1 MEKKNPYKFTLGF
14 DKTKPTHVCAAE
26 ILNSVRDKADLIA
39 SAVVAH
45 IDGGSTEKGAVLNQE
60 ALQIMML
67 ELVKQEVEKAMQN
80 YFSKQENVQVE
91 EETEEDVIEKQKIS
105 EFVLAPEVAKSVRDA
120 MSAFRN
126 IEKKKEAS
134 DFECFFFVAHLC
146 QFTGTPQI
154 SHRFLTDFIRII
166 KSQILSEKGLIEWI
180 LFFQCRKKP
189 THGA

>member
-1 MEKKNPYKFTLGF
+1 MINAEKKNPYKFTLGF
-14 DKTKPTHVCAAE
+14 DKTKPTHVRAAE

-67 ELVKQEVEKAMQN
+67 ELLKQEVEKAMQN

-126 IEKKKEAS
+126 
-134 DFECFFFVAHLC
+134 
-146 QFTGTPQI
+146 
-154 SHRFLTDFIRII
+154 R
-166 KSQILSEKGLIEWI
+166 
-180 LFFQCRKKP
+180 
-189 THGA
+189 

>member
-14 DKTKPTHVCAAE
+14 DKTKPTHVRAAE

-67 ELVKQEVEKAMQN
+67 ELVKQELEKAMQN

-126 IEKKKEAS
+126 
-134 DFECFFFVAHLC
+134 
-146 QFTGTPQI
+146 
-154 SHRFLTDFIRII
+154 R
-166 KSQILSEKGLIEWI
+166 
-180 LFFQCRKKP
+180 
-189 THGA
+189 

>member
-14 DKTKPTHVCAAE
+14 DKTKPTHVRAAE

-80 YFSKQENVQVE
+80 YSSKQENVQVE
-91 EETEEDVIEKQKIS
+91 EETEEDVIEKQKVS

-126 IEKKKEAS
+126 
-134 DFECFFFVAHLC
+134 
-146 QFTGTPQI
+146 
-154 SHRFLTDFIRII
+154 R
-166 KSQILSEKGLIEWI
+166 
-180 LFFQCRKKP
+180 
-189 THGA
+189 

>member
-14 DKTKPTHVCAAE
+14 DKTKPTHVRAAE

-126 IEKKKEAS
+126 R
-134 DFECFFFVAHLC
+134 CL
-146 QFTGTPQI
+146 
-154 SHRFLTDFIRII
+154 
-166 KSQILSEKGLIEWI
+166 
-180 LFFQCRKKP
+180 P
-189 THGA
+189 T

>member
-14 DKTKPTHVCAAE
+14 DKTNPTHVRAAE

-126 IEKKKEAS
+126 
-134 DFECFFFVAHLC
+134 
-146 QFTGTPQI
+146 
-154 SHRFLTDFIRII
+154 R
-166 KSQILSEKGLIEWI
+166 
-180 LFFQCRKKP
+180 
-189 THGA
+189 

>member
-14 DKTKPTHVCAAE
+14 DKTKPTHVRAAE

-60 ALQIMML
+60 ALQIMLL
-67 ELVKQEVEKAMQN
+67 ELVMQEVEKAMQY

-126 IEKKKEAS
+126 
-134 DFECFFFVAHLC
+134 
-146 QFTGTPQI
+146 
-154 SHRFLTDFIRII
+154 R
-166 KSQILSEKGLIEWI
+166 
-180 LFFQCRKKP
+180 
-189 THGA
+189 

>member
-45 IDGGSTEKGAVLNQE
+45 IDGGSTDKGAVLNQE

-126 IEKKKEAS
+126 
-134 DFECFFFVAHLC
+134 
-146 QFTGTPQI
+146 
-154 SHRFLTDFIRII
+154 R
-166 KSQILSEKGLIEWI
+166 
-180 LFFQCRKKP
+180 
-189 THGA
+189 

>member
-14 DKTKPTHVCAAE
+14 DKTKPTHVRAAE

-39 SAVVAH
+39 SAVVTH
-45 IDGGSTEKGAVLNQE
+45 IDGGRTEEGAVLNQE

-91 EETEEDVIEKQKIS
+91 EETEEDVIEKQKIT

-126 IEKKKEAS
+126 
-134 DFECFFFVAHLC
+134 
-146 QFTGTPQI
+146 
-154 SHRFLTDFIRII
+154 R
-166 KSQILSEKGLIEWI
+166 
-180 LFFQCRKKP
+180 
-189 THGA
+189 

>member
-26 ILNSVRDKADLIA
+26 ILNSVRDKDDLIA

-126 IEKKKEAS
+126 
-134 DFECFFFVAHLC
+134 
-146 QFTGTPQI
+146 
-154 SHRFLTDFIRII
+154 R
-166 KSQILSEKGLIEWI
+166 
-180 LFFQCRKKP
+180 
-189 THGA
+189 

>member
-105 EFVLAPEVAKSVRDA
+105 EYVLAPEVAKSVRDA

-126 IEKKKEAS
+126 
-134 DFECFFFVAHLC
+134 
-146 QFTGTPQI
+146 
-154 SHRFLTDFIRII
+154 R
-166 KSQILSEKGLIEWI
+166 
-180 LFFQCRKKP
+180 
-189 THGA
+189 

>member
-14 DKTKPTHVCAAE
+14 DKTKPTHVRAAE
-26 ILNSVRDKADLIA
+26 ILNSVMDKADLIA

-126 IEKKKEAS
+126 
-134 DFECFFFVAHLC
+134 
-146 QFTGTPQI
+146 
-154 SHRFLTDFIRII
+154 R
-166 KSQILSEKGLIEWI
+166 
-180 LFFQCRKKP
+180 
-189 THGA
+189 

>member
-1 MEKKNPYKFTLGF
+1 MEKKNPYKLTLGF

-45 IDGGSTEKGAVLNQE
+45 IDGRSTEKGAVLNQE

-126 IEKKKEAS
+126 
-134 DFECFFFVAHLC
+134 
-146 QFTGTPQI
+146 
-154 SHRFLTDFIRII
+154 R
-166 KSQILSEKGLIEWI
+166 
-180 LFFQCRKKP
+180 
-189 THGA
+189 

>member
-45 IDGGSTEKGAVLNQE
+45 IDGGITEKGAVLNQE

-126 IEKKKEAS
+126 
-134 DFECFFFVAHLC
+134 
-146 QFTGTPQI
+146 
-154 SHRFLTDFIRII
+154 R
-166 KSQILSEKGLIEWI
+166 
-180 LFFQCRKKP
+180 
-189 THGA
+189 

>member
-1 MEKKNPYKFTLGF
+1 MINAEKKNPYKFTLGF

-26 ILNSVRDKADLIA
+26 ILNSVRDKADLNA
-39 SAVVAH
+39 TAVVAH

-126 IEKKKEAS
+126 
-134 DFECFFFVAHLC
+134 
-146 QFTGTPQI
+146 
-154 SHRFLTDFIRII
+154 R
-166 KSQILSEKGLIEWI
+166 
-180 LFFQCRKKP
+180 
-189 THGA
+189 

>member
-1 MEKKNPYKFTLGF
+1 MWRKRIPINSHL
-14 DKTKPTHVCAAE
+14 DLIKTKPTHVCAAE

-126 IEKKKEAS
+126 
-134 DFECFFFVAHLC
+134 
-146 QFTGTPQI
+146 
-154 SHRFLTDFIRII
+154 R
-166 KSQILSEKGLIEWI
+166 
-180 LFFQCRKKP
+180 
-189 THGA
+189 

>member
-14 DKTKPTHVCAAE
+14 DKTKPTHVRAAE

-105 EFVLAPEVAKSVRDA
+105 EVVLAPEVAKSVRDA

-126 IEKKKEAS
+126 
-134 DFECFFFVAHLC
+134 
-146 QFTGTPQI
+146 
-154 SHRFLTDFIRII
+154 R
-166 KSQILSEKGLIEWI
+166 
-180 LFFQCRKKP
+180 
-189 THGA
+189 

>member
-14 DKTKPTHVCAAE
+14 DKTKPTHVGAAE

-126 IEKKKEAS
+126 
-134 DFECFFFVAHLC
+134 
-146 QFTGTPQI
+146 
-154 SHRFLTDFIRII
+154 R
-166 KSQILSEKGLIEWI
+166 
-180 LFFQCRKKP
+180 
-189 THGA
+189 

>member
-1 MEKKNPYKFTLGF
+1 MINAEKKNPYKFTLGF
-14 DKTKPTHVCAAE
+14 DKTKPTHVRAAE

-126 IEKKKEAS
+126 
-134 DFECFFFVAHLC
+134 
-146 QFTGTPQI
+146 
-154 SHRFLTDFIRII
+154 R
-166 KSQILSEKGLIEWI
+166 
-180 LFFQCRKKP
+180 
-189 THGA
+189 

>member
-91 EETEEDVIEKQKIS
+91 EETEEDVIEKPKIS

-126 IEKKKEAS
+126 
-134 DFECFFFVAHLC
+134 
-146 QFTGTPQI
+146 
-154 SHRFLTDFIRII
+154 R
-166 KSQILSEKGLIEWI
+166 
-180 LFFQCRKKP
+180 
-189 THGA
+189 

>member
-14 DKTKPTHVCAAE
+14 DKTKPTHICAAE

-126 IEKKKEAS
+126 
-134 DFECFFFVAHLC
+134 
-146 QFTGTPQI
+146 
-154 SHRFLTDFIRII
+154 R
-166 KSQILSEKGLIEWI
+166 
-180 LFFQCRKKP
+180 
-189 THGA
+189 

>member
-1 MEKKNPYKFTLGF
+1 MEKKNPYKVTLGF

-126 IEKKKEAS
+126 
-134 DFECFFFVAHLC
+134 
-146 QFTGTPQI
+146 
-154 SHRFLTDFIRII
+154 R
-166 KSQILSEKGLIEWI
+166 
-180 LFFQCRKKP
+180 
-189 THGA
+189 

>member
-1 MEKKNPYKFTLGF
+1 MEAGQSYWNPYKFTLGF

-126 IEKKKEAS
+126 
-134 DFECFFFVAHLC
+134 
-146 QFTGTPQI
+146 
-154 SHRFLTDFIRII
+154 R
-166 KSQILSEKGLIEWI
+166 
-180 LFFQCRKKP
+180 
-189 THGA
+189 

>member
-1 MEKKNPYKFTLGF
+1 MINAEKKNPYKFTLGF
-14 DKTKPTHVCAAE
+14 DKTKPTHVRAAE

-105 EFVLAPEVAKSVRDA
+105 EFVLAPEFAKSVRDA

-126 IEKKKEAS
+126 
-134 DFECFFFVAHLC
+134 
-146 QFTGTPQI
+146 
-154 SHRFLTDFIRII
+154 R
-166 KSQILSEKGLIEWI
+166 
-180 LFFQCRKKP
+180 
-189 THGA
+189 

>member
-105 EFVLAPEVAKSVRDA
+105 EFVLAPEVAKSVRDV

-126 IEKKKEAS
+126 
-134 DFECFFFVAHLC
+134 
-146 QFTGTPQI
+146 
-154 SHRFLTDFIRII
+154 R
-166 KSQILSEKGLIEWI
+166 
-180 LFFQCRKKP
+180 
-189 THGA
+189 